1 MLELCPGKAQHA
13 WLVLRQLSVR
23 GAAGHKALALGTLA
37 RKLTGAAHGL
47 GLLARLLYG
56 RLLVMAAKL
65 HFAEYAFTLQLFLQR
80 TKRLIN
86 IIVANQNLH
95 ASDPIV
101 PHPARGRSAVDMM
114 FRKQGLWRART

>member
-1 MLELCPGKAQHA
+1 M
-13 WLVLRQLSVR
+13 R
-23 GAAGHKALALGTLA
+23 GAAGDQTLALRAFA
-37 RKLTGAAHGL
+37 RKLAGAADSFS
-47 GLLARLLYG
+47 LLARLLYG
-56 RLLVMAAKL
+56 RLLVVAAKL

-86 IIVANQNLH
+86 IVVANQNLH

-114 FRKQGLWRART
+114 FRKQGLWRAPA